1 MKTILAVIAVT
12 LFCVAPLHAE
22 DKGTSYW
29 GAQYALV
36 TYDES
41 GFDEVEP
48 TALVLRLGR
57 FVTEN
62 ISIEGRLG
70 FGLEDDEVDVGPFD
84 VEVEVDN
91 LYGIYGVFH
100 TSGSDDTNVY
110 GVLGFTKGELKAT
123 AFGAT
128 FEGDD
133 SGLSYG
139 IGANFRGFNIEYMS
153 YLDEDEFDVT
163 AISLG
168 YRRMFD

>member
-1 MKTILAVIAVT
+1 MKTLLVVIAFA
-12 LFCVAPLHAE
+12 LFCVTPLHAQE
-22 DKGTSYW
+22 KDSNYW

-41 GFDEVEP
+41 GFDEAEP

-62 ISIEGRLG
+62 ISVEGRLG
-70 FGLEDDEVDVGPFD
+70 FGLQDDEIDVGPFD
-84 VEVEVDN
+84 VEIEVDK
-91 LYGIYGVFH
+91 LYGIYGLFH

-110 GVLGFTKGELKAT
+110 GVLGFTKGELEAT
-123 AFGAT
+123 ALGVT

-139 IGANFRGFNIEYMS
+139 IGANYRGFNIEYMS
-153 YLDEDEFDVT
+153 YLDEDDYDVT

-168 YRRMFD
+168 YRRMF

>member
-1 MKTILAVIAVT
+1 MKTIIAVIGVALFYVT
-12 LFCVAPLHAE
+12 PLHAE
-22 DKGTSYW
+22 GKDTNYW

-36 TYDES
+36 TYDEK
-41 GFDEVEP
+41 GIDEFEP
-48 TALVLRLGR
+48 TALVFRLGR
-57 FVTEN
+57 FITDN
-62 ISIEGRLG
+62 ISVEGRLG
-70 FGLEDDEVDVGPFD
+70 FGLQDDDVDIGAINA
-84 VEVEVDN
+84 EVEVDK
-91 LYGIYGVFH
+91 LYGFYGVFH

-110 GVLGFTKGELKAT
+110 GVLGFTKGELEAT
-123 AFGAT
+123 VLGET

-153 YLDEDEFDVT
+153 YLDEDDYDVT

>member
-1 MKTILAVIAVT
+1 MKTLLAVIAVA
-12 LFCVAPLHAE
+12 LFYVAPLHAE
-22 DKGTSYW
+22 EKDTNYW

-41 GFDEVEP
+41 GFDEAEP

-84 VEVEVDN
+84 VEIEVDKV
-91 LYGIYGVFH
+91 YGIYGVFH

-110 GVLGFTKGELKAT
+110 GVLGFTKGELEAT
-123 AFGAT
+123 ALGAT

-153 YLDEDEFDVT
+153 YLDEDDYDVT